1 MKNEINRALVAK
13 KARIFVLAAAMICAV
28 SMAANNKVSGVIKD
42 AADKT
47 ALIGVNVS
55 LKQGDQQVSGTVT
68 DAHGKFSLEAETG
81 EFVLECSYIGYEP
94 IGMSLAIN
102 GNIHLGTIEMNEAS
116 TELSEVVVE
125 GDAVIQKVDRQIL
138 LPNKEQLGASSDGMS
153 LLQNL
158 QIPRIVVN
166 PADNT
171 VKTLANQDVQLR
183 INGIEA
189 SSSEVMA
196 INPKDVIRIEYH
208 DQPGVR
214 FNGAAAVINYI
225 VRHRDTGG
233 NLMLNASN
241 GVTMPGWGEYHLAGK
256 VNFGKS
262 SFSLMTHYSPRD
274 VYWTRTNSET
284 YNFSTGTI
292 ENREVGEPT
301 RFKMNP
307 VNIGLTYTWTN
318 GEKNMLQIALR
329 DFMNFTPHSKTN
341 RDSRL
346 YQATDSFAIHDHEST
361 QSISPSL
368 DIYYEHNLPDDN
380 HLYFDVVGTYI
391 NSSND
396 RRFEQTPLG
405 ETDSLNGA
413 PENFNFWGEEEARQ
427 PYLLRSNL
435 IVDRRL
441 RRTDVLSR
449 VRGNKYSLI
458 GEAIYEKDWE
468 NIALTVGVR
477 HNQQWV
483 ENTYFANANANANV
497 SMLTAETYAFAEMQQ
512 RVKQFSYA
520 VGIGAMHTYIEQAGQ
535 KQSNWIARP
544 QLTMSYDFGKGV
556 FWKYKG
562 YVSGYQPSL
571 SAMSDV
577 AQQIDKYQIRQ
588 GNPNLK
594 PVMFV
599 ANEMQLSWQSK
610 YVNLNLWAN
619 YSYDHKPIMDETYEQ
634 LIDGQSYVIRT
645 YANHRGFHRLQV
657 APSVQVRLLNNS
669 LIFTVAPFANYYVSL
684 GNSYTH
690 KHFNPGVRA
699 SFMGMYNGWQFFG
712 EVTTRSNNL
721 WGETLEY
728 GEFYHHIGVGY
739 NADIRGPHRNQG
751 TASHGVSS
759 WGFRA
764 MLMNPFSVKG
774 YSIETKDL
782 SALAPNTQ
790 HAEMR
795 DFRQMLILNFHC
807 NLDFGTQRRD
817 SGKRI
822 NNEDKENGI
831 LSGTK

>member
-1 MKNEINRALVAK
+1 MQTKH
-13 KARIFVLAAAMICAV
+13 FVLAAAIVCAV
-28 SMAANNKVSGVIKD
+28 SMNAQTGAQTNINDTLRMDTSMFKLAEV
-42 AADKT
+42 
-47 ALIGVNVS
+47 
-55 LKQGDQQVSGTVT
+55 TV
-68 DAHGKFSLEAETG
+68 EAQ
-81 EFVLECSYIGYEP
+81 
-94 IGMSLAIN
+94 N
-102 GNIHLGTIEMNEAS
+102 
-116 TELSEVVVE
+116 
-125 GDAVIQKVDRQIL
+125 VIQKVDKQVL
-138 LPNKEQLGASSDGMS
+138 LPNKEQRKASHDGMS

-166 PADNT
+166 PTDNT

-214 FNGAAAVINYI
+214 YNGAAAVINYI
-225 VRHRDTGG
+225 VKHRDTGG

-274 VYWTRTNSET
+274 VYWTRTNAET

-307 VNIGLTYTWTN
+307 MNIGLTYNWTN
-318 GEKNMLQIALR
+318 GDKNMLQIALR
-329 DFMNFTPHSKTN
+329 DFMKFTPQSKTN
-341 RDSRL
+341 RDSYL
-346 YQATDSFAIHDHEST
+346 YQGTDSFAIHDHESSK
-361 QSISPSL
+361 SISPSL
-368 DIYYEHNLPDDN
+368 DIYYEHNLPDDH
-380 HLYFDVVGTYI
+380 HLYFDLVGTYI

-405 ETDSLNGA
+405 ETVADT
-413 PENFNFWGEEEARQ
+413 
-427 PYLLRSNL
+427 
-435 IVDRRL
+435 
-441 RRTDVLSR
+441 TDVTSR

-477 HNQQWV
+477 HSQQWM
-483 ENTYFANANANANV
+483 ENTYLGSASATVN
-497 SMLTAETYAFAEMQQ
+497 MTTAETYAFAEVQQ

-544 QLTMSYDFGKGV
+544 QLTLSYDFGKGV

-588 GNPNLK
+588 GNPDLK

-610 YVNLNLWAN
+610 HVNLNLWAN
-619 YSYDHKPIMDETYEQ
+619 YSYDHKPIMDETLEQ
-634 LIDGQSYVIRT
+634 LIDGQSYAVRT

-657 APSVQVRLLNNS
+657 APSVQVRVLQNH
-669 LIFTVAPFANYYVSL
+669 LIFTVTPFANYYVSL

-699 SFMGMYNGWQFFG
+699 SIMGMYKGWQFFG

-728 GEFYHHIGVGY
+728 GEFYHHIGLGY
-739 NADIRGPHRNQG
+739 NADK
-751 TASHGVSS
+751 

-807 NLDFGTQRRD
+807 NLDFGTQRREN
-817 SGKRI
+817 GKRI

>member
-1 MKNEINRALVAK
+1 MI
-13 KARIFVLAAAMICAV
+13 ARIFVLAAAMICAV

-42 AADKT
+42 AADKS
-47 ALIGVNVS
+47 ALVGVNVS

-94 IGMSLAIN
+94 IGMSLAVS

-116 TELSEVVVE
+116 TELGEVVVE

-189 SSSEVMA
+189 SNSEVMA

-225 VRHRDTGG
+225 VKHRDTGG

-241 GVTMPGWGEYHLAGK
+241 GVTMPGWGEYHLSGK

-262 SFSLMTHYSPRD
+262 SFSLLTHYSPRD
-274 VYWTRTNSET
+274 IYWTRTNAET

-307 VNIGLTYTWTN
+307 VNIGLTYNWTN
-318 GEKNMLQIALR
+318 GEKNMLQISLR
-329 DFMNFTPHSKTN
+329 DNMNFTPYAQSN
-341 RDSRL
+341 RDTYL
-346 YQATDSFAIHDHEST
+346 YQGTDSFAIHDHESSK
-361 QSISPSL
+361 SISPSL
-368 DIYYEHNLPDDN
+368 DIYYEHNLPDDH
-380 HLYFDVVGTYI
+380 HLYFDLVGTYI

-396 RRFEQTPLG
+396 RRFEQLPLG
-405 ETDSLNGA
+405 ETVADT
-413 PENFNFWGEEEARQ
+413 
-427 PYLLRSNL
+427 
-435 IVDRRL
+435 
-441 RRTDVLSR
+441 TDVTSR

-477 HNQQWV
+477 HNQQWM
-483 ENTYFANANANANV
+483 ENTYLGSDSATVNMTA
-497 SMLTAETYAFAEMQQ
+497 AETYAFAEVQQ

-544 QLTMSYDFGKGV
+544 QLTLCYDFGKGV

-619 YSYDHKPIMDETYEQ
+619 YSYDHKPIMDETFEQ
-634 LIDGQSYVIRT
+634 LIDGQSYAVRT

-657 APSVQVRLLNNS
+657 APSVQVRLLQNK
-669 LIFTVAPFANYYVSL
+669 LTFTVAPFANYYVSL

-699 SFMGMYNGWQFFG
+699 SIMGMYKGWQFFG
-712 EVTTRSNNL
+712 EVTTRYNNL

-728 GEFYHHIGVGY
+728 GEFYHHIGLGY
-739 NADIRGPHRNQG
+739 NADK
-751 TASHGVSS
+751 

>member
-1 MKNEINRALVAK
+1 M

-42 AADKT
+42 AADKS
-47 ALIGVNVS
+47 ALVGVNVTLVES
-55 LKQGDQQVSGTVT
+55 QKSKGESTRNVVSGTVT
-68 DAHGKFSLEAETG
+68 DAHGKFSLETETG

-94 IGMSLAIN
+94 IGMSLAVS

-166 PADNT
+166 PTDNT

-189 SSSEVMA
+189 SNSEVMA

-274 VYWTRTNSET
+274 IYWTRTNAET
-284 YNFSTGTI
+284 YYFSQKSKVESQKPYTI

-301 RFKMNP
+301 RFKGNP
-307 VNIGLTYTWTN
+307 VNLGLTYNWTN

-329 DFMNFTPHSKTN
+329 DNMLFMPHSKTN
-341 RDSRL
+341 RDSYL
-346 YQATDSFAIHDHEST
+346 YQGTDSFAIHDHESS

-368 DIYYEHNLPDDN
+368 DIYYEHNLPDNN
-380 HLYFDVVGTYI
+380 HLYFDLVGTYI

-405 ETDSLNGA
+405 ETVADT
-413 PENFNFWGEEEARQ
+413 
-427 PYLLRSNL
+427 
-435 IVDRRL
+435 
-441 RRTDVLSR
+441 TDVLSR

-458 GEAIYEKDWE
+458 GEAIYEKDWD

-483 ENTYFANANANANV
+483 ENTYLGSADATVN
-497 SMLTAETYAFAEMQQ
+497 MTTAETYAFAEVQQ

-520 VGIGAMHTYIEQAGQ
+520 VGIGAMHTYIKQAGQ

-544 QLTMSYDFGKGV
+544 QLTLSYDFGKGV

-610 YVNLNLWAN
+610 HVNLNLWAN
-619 YSYDHKPIMDETYEQ
+619 YSYDHKPIMDETFEQ
-634 LIDGQSYVIRT
+634 LIDGQSYAVRT

-657 APSVQVRLLNNS
+657 APSVQVRVLNNS

-699 SFMGMYNGWQFFG
+699 SIMGMYKGWQFFG

-739 NADIRGPHRNQG
+739 NADK
-751 TASHGVSS
+751 

-807 NLDFGTQRRD
+807 NLDFGNQRREN
-817 SGKRI
+817 GKRI

>member
-1 MKNEINRALVAK
+1 MQTKY
-13 KARIFVLAAAMICAV
+13 FVLAAAMVCAV
-28 SMAANNKVSGVIKD
+28 SMNAQTGAQTNINDTLRMDTSMFRIAEV
-42 AADKT
+42 
-47 ALIGVNVS
+47 
-55 LKQGDQQVSGTVT
+55 TV
-68 DAHGKFSLEAETG
+68 EAQ
-81 EFVLECSYIGYEP
+81 S
-94 IGMSLAIN
+94 
-102 GNIHLGTIEMNEAS
+102 
-116 TELSEVVVE
+116 
-125 GDAVIQKVDRQIL
+125 VIQKVDKQVL
-138 LPNKEQLGASSDGMS
+138 LPNKEQRKASHDGMS
-153 LLQNL
+153 LLQNLQIPRIVVNPADNTVKQNL

-189 SSSEVMA
+189 SNSEVMA

-214 FNGAAAVINYI
+214 YNGAAAVINYI
-225 VRHRDTGG
+225 VKHRDTGG

-241 GVTMPGWGEYHLAGK
+241 GVTMPGWGEYHLSGK

-274 VYWTRTNSET
+274 IYWTRTNAET

-301 RFKMNP
+301 RFKGNP
-307 VNIGLTYTWTN
+307 VNLGLTYNWTN
-318 GEKNMLQIALR
+318 GEKNMFQMALR
-329 DFMNFTPHSKTN
+329 DNMLFMPHSKTN
-341 RDSRL
+341 RDSYL

-368 DIYYEHNLPDDN
+368 DIYYQHNLPNNN
-380 HLYFDVVGTYI
+380 HLYFDLVGTYI

-396 RRFEQTPLG
+396 RRFEQLPLG
-405 ETDSLNGA
+405 ETVADT
-413 PENFNFWGEEEARQ
+413 
-427 PYLLRSNL
+427 
-435 IVDRRL
+435 
-441 RRTDVLSR
+441 TDVTSR
-449 VRGNKYSLI
+449 VKGNKYSLI

-477 HNQQWV
+477 HNQQWM
-483 ENTYFANANANANV
+483 ENLYKGQSDQGPSTKV
-497 SMLTAETYAFAEMQQ
+497 SMMTAETYAFAEVQQ

-544 QLTMSYDFGKGV
+544 QLTLSYDFGKGV

-577 AQQIDKYQIRQ
+577 AQQIDKYQIRK
-588 GNPNLK
+588 GNPDLK

-599 ANEMQLSWQSK
+599 ANEMQLSWQHK

-634 LIDGQSYVIRT
+634 LIDGQSYAVRT

-657 APSVQVRLLNNS
+657 APSVQVRVLNNS

-699 SFMGMYNGWQFFG
+699 SIMGMYKGWQFFG
-712 EVTTRSNNL
+712 EVTTRYNNL

-728 GEFYHHIGVGY
+728 GEFYHHIGLGY
-739 NADIRGPHRNQG
+739 NADK
-751 TASHGVSS
+751 

-807 NLDFGTQRRD
+807 NLDFGTQRREN
-817 SGKRI
+817 GKRI

>member
-47 ALIGVNVS
+47 ALIGVNVC

-81 EFVLECSYIGYEP
+81 EFVLEYSYIGYEP
-94 IGMSLAIN
+94 IGMSLAVN
-102 GNIHLGTIEMNEAS
+102 GNTNLGTIEMNEAS

-166 PADNT
+166 PVENS
-171 VKTLANQDVQLR
+171 VKTLANQEVQLR

-214 FNGAAAVINYI
+214 YNGAAAVINYI
-225 VRHRDTGG
+225 VKHRDTGG

-307 VNIGLTYTWTN
+307 MNIALTYNWTN
-318 GEKNMLQIALR
+318 GEKNMLNITLR
-329 DFMNFTPHSKTN
+329 DFMKFTPQSKTN
-341 RDSRL
+341 RDSYL
-346 YQATDSFAIHDHEST
+346 YQGTDSFAIHDHESSK
-361 QSISPSL
+361 SISPSL

-380 HLYFDVVGTYI
+380 HLYFDVVSTYI

-396 RRFEQTPLG
+396 RRFEQLPLG
-405 ETDSLNGA
+405 ATIADT
-413 PENFNFWGEEEARQ
+413 
-427 PYLLRSNL
+427 
-435 IVDRRL
+435 
-441 RRTDVLSR
+441 TDVTSR

-468 NIALTVGVR
+468 NIGLTVGVR

-483 ENTYFANANANANV
+483 ENTYLGSADATVN
-497 SMLTAETYAFAEMQQ
+497 MTTAETYAFAEVQQ

-520 VGIGAMHTYIEQAGQ
+520 VGIGAMHTYIEQGGQ
-535 KQSNWIARP
+535 KSSNWIARP

-588 GNPNLK
+588 GNPDLK

-610 YVNLNLWAN
+610 YVNLNIWAN

-634 LIDGQSYVIRT
+634 VIDGQSYAIRT

-657 APSVQVRLLNNS
+657 APSVQVRLLQNK

-739 NADIRGPHRNQG
+739 NADK
-751 TASHGVSS
+751 

-774 YSIETKDL
+774 YSTDVKDL

>member
-1 MKNEINRALVAK
+1 MQ
-13 KARIFVLAAAMICAV
+13 ARIFVLAAAMICAV

-102 GNIHLGTIEMNEAS
+102 GNINLGTIEMNEAS

-166 PADNT
+166 PVENSI
-171 VKTLANQDVQLR
+171 KTLANQEVQLR

-214 FNGAAAVINYI
+214 YNGAAAVINYI
-225 VRHRDTGG
+225 VKHRDTGG

-274 VYWTRTNSET
+274 IYWTRTNAET

-307 VNIGLTYTWTN
+307 VNISLTYNWTN
-318 GEKNMLQIALR
+318 GEKNMLQISLR
-329 DFMNFTPHSKTN
+329 DNMNFTPYAQSN
-341 RDSRL
+341 RDTYL
-346 YQATDSFAIHDHEST
+346 YQGTDSFAIHDHESSK
-361 QSISPSL
+361 SISPSL
-368 DIYYEHNLPDDN
+368 DIYYEHNLPNDH

-396 RRFEQTPLG
+396 RRFKQTPLG
-405 ETDSLNGA
+405 ETVADT
-413 PENFNFWGEEEARQ
+413 
-427 PYLLRSNL
+427 
-435 IVDRRL
+435 
-441 RRTDVLSR
+441 TDVLSR

-483 ENTYFANANANANV
+483 ENTYLGSADATVN
-497 SMLTAETYAFAEMQQ
+497 MTTAETYAFAEVQQ

-544 QLTMSYDFGKGV
+544 QLTLSYDFGKGW

-588 GNPNLK
+588 GNPDLK

-610 YVNLNLWAN
+610 HVNLNLWAN
-619 YSYDHKPIMDETYEQ
+619 YSYDHKPIMDETLE
-634 LIDGQSYVIRT
+634 LSTLSEAVSPMVVRT

-657 APSVQVRLLNNS
+657 APSVQVRVLQNH

-699 SFMGMYNGWQFFG
+699 SIMGMYKGWQFFG
-712 EVTTRSNNL
+712 EVTTRYNNL

-728 GEFYHHIGVGY
+728 GEFYHHIGLGY
-739 NADIRGPHRNQG
+739 NSDK
-751 TASHGVSS
+751 

-782 SALAPNTQ
+782 SALAPSGRV
-790 HAEMR
+790 AVMSEY
-795 DFRQMLILNFHC
+795 RQVLLLNFHV
-807 NLDFGTQRRD
+807 NLDFGIQHRE

-822 NNEDKENGI
+822 NNEDKETGI

>member
-1 MKNEINRALVAK
+1 MQTKY
-13 KARIFVLAAAMICAV
+13 FVLAAAMVCAV
-28 SMAANNKVSGVIKD
+28 SMNAQTGAQTNSNDTLRMDTSMFKLAEV
-42 AADKT
+42 
-47 ALIGVNVS
+47 
-55 LKQGDQQVSGTVT
+55 TV
-68 DAHGKFSLEAETG
+68 EAQ
-81 EFVLECSYIGYEP
+81 S
-94 IGMSLAIN
+94 
-102 GNIHLGTIEMNEAS
+102 
-116 TELSEVVVE
+116 
-125 GDAVIQKVDRQIL
+125 VIQKADKQVL
-138 LPNKEQLGASSDGMS
+138 LPNKEQRKASHDGMS

-166 PADNT
+166 PTDNT

-189 SSSEVMA
+189 SNSEVMA

-214 FNGAAAVINYI
+214 YNGAAAVINYI

-241 GVTMPGWGEYHLAGK
+241 GVTMPGWGEYHLSGK

-262 SFSLMTHYSPRD
+262 SFSLLTHYSPRD
-274 VYWTRTNSET
+274 IYWTRTNAET

-301 RFKMNP
+301 RFKGNP
-307 VNIGLTYTWTN
+307 VNLGLTYNWTN

-329 DFMNFTPHSKTN
+329 DNMLFMPHSKTN
-341 RDSRL
+341 RDSYL
-346 YQATDSFAIHDHEST
+346 YQGTDSFAIHDHESSK
-361 QSISPSL
+361 SISPSL
-368 DIYYEHNLPDDN
+368 DIYYQHNLPDNN
-380 HLYFDVVGTYI
+380 HLYFDLVGTYI

-405 ETDSLNGA
+405 ETVADT
-413 PENFNFWGEEEARQ
+413 
-427 PYLLRSNL
+427 
-435 IVDRRL
+435 
-441 RRTDVLSR
+441 TDVLSR
-449 VRGNKYSLI
+449 VKGNKYSLI

-477 HNQQWV
+477 HNQQWM
-483 ENTYFANANANANV
+483 ENRYASGTNEKMVNDQMVNV
-497 SMLTAETYAFAEMQQ
+497 SMTTAETYAFAEVQQ

-594 PVMFV
+594 PVMFI

-610 YVNLNLWAN
+610 HVNLNLWAN
-619 YSYDHKPIMDETYEQ
+619 YSYDHKPIMDETFEQ
-634 LIDGQSYVIRT
+634 LIDGQTYAVRT

-657 APSVQVRLLNNS
+657 APSVQVRLFNNS

-699 SFMGMYNGWQFFG
+699 SIMGMYKGWQFFG

-728 GEFYHHIGVGY
+728 GEFYHHIGLGY
-739 NADIRGPHRNQG
+739 NSDK
-751 TASHGVSS
+751 